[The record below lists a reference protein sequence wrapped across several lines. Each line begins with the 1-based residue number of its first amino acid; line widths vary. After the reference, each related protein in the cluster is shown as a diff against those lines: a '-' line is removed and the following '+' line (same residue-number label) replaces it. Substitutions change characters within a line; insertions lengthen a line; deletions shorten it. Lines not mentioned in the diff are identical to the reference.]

1 MESPI
6 RNYFKLKPV
15 EVKQNKQ
22 KDYERRNAYA
32 ITSYLALNFSVA
44 QPIPMFCDIESIV
57 KPTVKLDH
65 DLLLLVRQQAD
76 EPAGV
81 QLPVPGTAR
90 PRHQAG
96 HCQADLRGVP

>member
-1 MESPI
+1 MELPV
-6 RNYFKLKPV
+6 RNYFKLKPA

-22 KDYERRNAYA
+22 KDYERVRNH
-32 ITSYLALNFSVA
+32 TLSRSFRVF

-65 DLLLLVRQQAD
+65 DLLLVRQQAD

-81 QLPVPGTAR
+81 QLPVPGIAR

-96 HCQADLRGVP
+96 HCQADLRGVS